1 MELLVPGF
9 FVLLF
14 AIITVF
20 LIVPRFGPFIT
31 LVLCGVALTLGM
43 YHHYKLF
50 YHEYRLATWAEK
62 LKTYGPGVII
72 TALVIF
78 ILGFIFTLF
87 GGPSVP
93 VPNMSAPVENEG
105 SEPPVSLFG
114 SNNNNSK
121 SAVNTVTNT
130 LSEGVNAAKSAVG
143 EGLNAITN
151 VASNTFNA
159 ARNAIK
165 NNVPPSFF
173 EQV

>member
-14 AIITVF
+14 AIVTVF
-20 LIVPRFGPFIT
+20 VIVPRFGPTVT
-31 LVLCGVALTLGM
+31 LLLCGVALSAGM

-62 LKTYGPGVII
+62 LRTYGPGVII
-72 TALVIF
+72 TALILFV
-78 ILGFIFTLF
+78 LGFIFTLF

-93 VPNMSAPVENEG
+93 LPNMSVPYENEG
-105 SEPPVSLFG
+105 ETPPLSIFG
-114 SNNNNSK
+114 SNEPNS
-121 SAVNTVTNT
+121 ALNTITNT

-143 EGLNAITN
+143 EGINTVTNLANNA
-151 VASNTFNA
+151 AKA
-159 ARNAIK
+159 ARNAV

>member
-14 AIITVF
+14 AIVTVF
-20 LIVPRFGPFIT
+20 AIVPRFGPTVT
-31 LVLCGVALTLGM
+31 LVLCGIALTLGM

-62 LKTYGPGVII
+62 LRTYGPGVLI
-72 TALVIF
+72 TALILFV
-78 ILGFIFTLF
+78 LGFIFTLF

-93 VPNMSAPVENEG
+93 VPNAVTSYENEG
-105 SEPPVSLFG
+105 ETPPMSIFGNNEPE
-114 SNNNNSK
+114 
-121 SAVNTVTNT
+121 SAINTITNTVG
-130 LSEGVNAAKSAVG
+130 EGLNAAKSAVG
-143 EGLNAITN
+143 EGI
-151 VASNTFNA
+151 NTVKGLANNGTKA
-159 ARNAIK
+159 VRNAFK

>member
-14 AIITVF
+14 AIVTVF
-20 LIVPRFGPFIT
+20 AIVPRFGPTVT
-31 LVLCGVALTLGM
+31 LVLCGIALTLGM

-50 YHEYRLATWAEK
+50 YHEYRLATWSEK
-62 LKTYGPGVII
+62 LRTYGPGILI
-72 TALVIF
+72 TALILFV
-78 ILGFIFTLF
+78 LGFIFTLF

-93 VPNMSAPVENEG
+93 VPNAVTSYESEGETPPFSIFGNNEPESAI
-105 SEPPVSLFG
+105 
-114 SNNNNSK
+114 
-121 SAVNTVTNT
+121 NTITNT

-143 EGLNAITN
+143 EGI
-151 VASNTFNA
+151 NTVKNLA
-159 ARNAIK
+159 NNSTRAVRNAFK

>member
-14 AIITVF
+14 AIVTVF
-20 LIVPRFGPFIT
+20 AIVPRFGPTVT
-31 LVLCGVALTLGM
+31 LLLCGVALTTGM

-62 LKTYGPGVII
+62 LRTYGPGVLI
-72 TALVIF
+72 TALILF

-93 VPNMSAPVENEG
+93 VPNMAASYESEG
-105 SEPPVSLFG
+105 ETPPISIFG
-114 SNNNNSK
+114 SNAPES
-121 SAVNTVTNT
+121 SLNTITNT
-130 LSEGVNAAKSAVG
+130 FSDGLNAAKSAVG
-143 EGLNAITN
+143 EGINTVTN
-151 VASNTFNA
+151 LANNSAKAV
-159 ARNAIK
+159 RNAFK

>member
-14 AIITVF
+14 AIVTVF
-20 LIVPRFGPFIT
+20 LIVPRFGPTVT
-31 LVLCGVALTLGM
+31 LLLCGVALSAGM

-62 LKTYGPGVII
+62 LRTYGPGVII
-72 TALVIF
+72 TALILFV
-78 ILGFIFTLF
+78 LGFIFTLF

-93 VPNMSAPVENEG
+93 VPNMATSYENEG
-105 SEPPVSLFG
+105 ETPPVSIFG
-114 SNNNNSK
+114 SNEPN
-121 SAVNTVTNT
+121 SAVNTITNT
-130 LSEGVNAAKSAVG
+130 LSEGVNAAKSAVS
-143 EGLNAITN
+143 EGINAVTNLANNAAKAAKNAI
-151 VASNTFNA
+151 
-159 ARNAIK
+159 